1 MHESSAAE
9 PDGVVVEAVLAGQ
22 KERFALLVRRY
33 QGPLLR
39 VAQSRLGRREWAEDA
54 VQETFLCAYKWL
66 AGYDSRYSFRTWL
79 WTILLNQCRRQG
91 KRRAR
96 RPRVLAWS
104 HQPVGERGELSSL
117 SSAPCREPGPAAQ
130 VMAIERSRQVEALLA
145 SLPVAQADALRLRFY
160 GGLQFDE
167 IAAAMG
173 CSMSGAKNRVR
184 CGLLKIGHLL
194 VSGETP

>member
-1 MHESSAAE
+1 MYESTAAE
-9 PDGVVVEAVLAGQ
+9 PDGVVVEAVLSGQ

-66 AGYDSRYSFRTWL
+66 SGYDSRYSFRTWL

-96 RPRVLAWS
+96 KPRVLAWS
-104 HQPVGERGELSSL
+104 QQPVDDRGEPSSL
-117 SSAPCREPGPAAQ
+117 STTPCRQPGPAAQ
-130 VMAIERSRQVEALLA
+130 AMAIERSRQVEALLA
-145 SLPVAQADALRLRFY
+145 SLPLAQADALRLRFY

-173 CSMSGAKNRVR
+173 CSVSGAKNRVR
-184 CGLLKIGHLL
+184 CGLLKIGQLF